1 MTKIAQKKVKI
12 NTSLSVAP
20 SVQETFIS
28 VANATDKNVS
38 CDTYYRFKSRR
49 KNPEWSTEKLIPLR
63 SCHIH
68 NNADKIE
75 YESYISETPK
85 WLTTLEKGNIDQE
98 TGEII
103 YFEDYETDDFK
114 AAKRRKIKTLLKF
127 CDFYEPL
134 YRARKVSLLF
144 HTFTRMDYSKKD
156 MRSMVDCAKARYESL
171 NRPIRGYLWVQ
182 QLEDNKGM
190 DSGYHIHYHFIVAI
204 DRLNVKEIPSELKF
218 EDLWGQR
225 TGVEFIKKGVK
236 AYLWQ
241 YLNKTDARLLRR
253 RSYSI
258 SRKLL

>member
-1 MTKIAQKKVKI
+1 MIKVLQSIESTKS
-12 NTSLSVAP
+12 TSLES
-20 SVQETFIS
+20 
-28 VANATDKNVS
+28 
-38 CDTYYRFKSRR
+38 YRFKSRR
-49 KNPEWSTEKLIPLR
+49 KNPEWSFDKLIPLR

-68 NNADKIE
+68 NNAHRIE
-75 YESYISETPK
+75 DEFYISEIPK
-85 WLTTLEKGNIDQE
+85 WLTVLEKGNIDQE
-98 TGEII
+98 TGEIV

-134 YRARKVSLLF
+134 YRTREVSLLF

-156 MRSMVDCAKARYESL
+156 MRTMVHCAKSRYKSI
-171 NRPIRGYLWVQ
+171 NRPIRGFLWVQ
-182 QLEDNKGM
+182 QLEDNEKM
-190 DSGYHIHYHFIVAI
+190 ECGYHIHYHLIVAI
-204 DRLNVKEIPSELKF
+204 DRLDVKEIPEELKF

-225 TGVEFIKKGVK
+225 TGVEFIKKSIK

-241 YLNKTDARLLRR
+241 YLHNTDARILRR